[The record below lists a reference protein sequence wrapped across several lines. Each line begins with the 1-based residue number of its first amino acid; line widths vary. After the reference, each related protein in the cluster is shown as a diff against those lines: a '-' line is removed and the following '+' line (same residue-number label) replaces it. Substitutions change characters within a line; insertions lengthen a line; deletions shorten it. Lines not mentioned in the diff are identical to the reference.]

1 MKKRKCFKSRKIGS
15 YTECIQNVYNLDT
28 QYSIDKNSIGKNIIS
43 VYEDEIGHL
52 TPNNLTILESYEED
66 LSEEL
71 IIEAIKIASTNG
83 KKNMAYIKAILN
95 NWVSLGIKNVNE
107 IPKKPI
113 KKTKTQQQDFNKVPV
128 GLESLFDN

>member
-1 MKKRKCFKSRKIGS
+1 M
-15 YTECIQNVYNLDT
+15 DT
-28 QYSIDKNSIGKNIIS
+28 QYSIDKNSIGKNIIN

-52 TPNNLTILESYEED
+52 TPNNLTILESYKED

-128 GLESLFDN
+128 GLDSLFDN